1 MLNNKINKP
10 HPHQHNTSHIN
21 VNDAQ
26 YHQHDITLHQL
37 QSTLKQNPSFIS
49 SATLPSLLASSFHR
63 NDQHM
68 LAYILAVTSQHKEYD
83 ILYTHFMFKCCEHGK
98 RELLNT
104 LLRSKSNVDINSQ
117 NDNGDTPLH
126 VVCYKGTVDCVKEVM
141 KYHPL
146 KHIKNNNGLT
156 AYDYAVESGN
166 KEVIALMKYESD
178 VNGRRCFCFNE
189 RDNLEKSVDCQ
200 GYAVIV
206 NKKQNDNSNNKVQ
219 EILVEESDY
228 TVSGV
233 VDNNEGDDSSSNNA
247 DNEDTD
253 NDNDNDDRV
262 KIIQSGGN
270 INSYSCNNNNN
281 NKKNVSVS
289 MKFHKGSNKCG
300 EYEEQ
305 QQQQQQLH
313 SPLRNRTS
321 PNVNNGLFIF
331 EYSQNKDEI
340 INELQQN
347 DNFNFSTSNNNKYQS
362 IKSIQHSSTL
372 KKDDL
377 NHINTNTNININKD
391 LISNTYSFS
400 KPPLNVHIS
409 ESLAK
414 INKLP
419 SSLIYTPSKQKTKS
433 KINSNSYTSST
444 TAAIHNNNNNKQRFN
459 TSSDIF
465 TSSDI
470 NVRLS
475 NSNNNNNNN
484 LINSSRNLKPKQPI
498 SQIISSFLPDSSISL
513 YSFLKE
519 IELQSYTDTLCMN
532 GFDDIGLIIEQTKSD
547 LAMTDKNLKD
557 IGINLI
563 GDRAKILVR
572 LEEKAMLFPFT
583 LEKEKVYYNS
593 TRNRNTLLRLL
604 SAIKLES
611 FIDSFVNAGYPSAD
625 LLIVQMLSRQP
636 LSEVQLERE
645 IGIEKIGYRMRI
657 IHKLKSEAA
666 VYGARIKKSAVIF
679 ETRKQENEEFCNLCN
694 VF

>member
-10 HPHQHNTSHIN
+10 PPHQHNTSHIN
-21 VNDAQ
+21 VNDALTYNYYASNQ
-26 YHQHDITLHQL
+26 YQHDITLPQL

-68 LAYILAVTSQHKEYD
+68 LAYILSLTSQYKEYD
-83 ILYTHFMFKCCEHGK
+83 ILYKHFMFKCCEHGK
-98 RELLNT
+98 TELINT
-104 LLRSKSNVDINSQ
+104 LLRSKSNVDINAQ

-156 AYDYAVESGN
+156 AYDCAVESGN
-166 KEVIALMKYESD
+166 KDVIALMKYEAD
-178 VNGRRCFCFNE
+178 VNGRRCCYFNE

-206 NKKQNDNSNNKVQ
+206 NKKQNDNNKVQ

-253 NDNDNDDRV
+253 NDDRV

-270 INSYSCNNNNN
+270 FNSYSCNNK

-289 MKFHKGSNKCG
+289 MQFHKGSNKCG

-305 QQQQQQLH
+305 QQHQLH

-321 PNVNNGLFIF
+321 PNVNNGLFTF
-331 EYSQNKDEI
+331 NYSQNKDEL

-362 IKSIQHSSTL
+362 IKSIQHSSIL
-372 KKDDL
+372 KKEDS
-377 NHINTNTNININKD
+377 NYININININKD
-391 LISNTYSFS
+391 LISNTHSFS
-400 KPPLNVHIS
+400 KSPHNVCIS

-419 SSLIYTPSKQKTKS
+419 SSLIYTPSKQKPKS

-444 TAAIHNNNNNKQRFN
+444 TAAIHNNNNNNNNKQRFN

-475 NSNNNNNNN
+475 NSNNNNNN

-498 SQIISSFLPDSSISL
+498 SQIISSSLPDSSITL

-583 LEKEKVYYNS
+583 LEKEKVYYHS

-636 LSEVQLERE
+636 LNDVQLERE

-666 VYGARIKKSAVIF
+666 VYGTRIRKSAVIF